1 MVFRFERY
9 LTLFGLCGVYS
20 CLFLVS
26 DCGSTQRMLGKMMK
40 VGSLVTRKLLP
51 SKMHVITKM
60 YRNKYGGLRVDV
72 RCIEGDYSVEESR
85 TSEWRV
91 LSR

>member
-1 MVFRFERY
+1 
-9 LTLFGLCGVYS
+9 
-20 CLFLVS
+20 
-26 DCGSTQRMLGKMMK
+26 MK
-40 VGSLVTRKLLP
+40 VGSLVTRKLVP

-72 RCIEGDYSVEESR
+72 RCVEGDYSIEESR